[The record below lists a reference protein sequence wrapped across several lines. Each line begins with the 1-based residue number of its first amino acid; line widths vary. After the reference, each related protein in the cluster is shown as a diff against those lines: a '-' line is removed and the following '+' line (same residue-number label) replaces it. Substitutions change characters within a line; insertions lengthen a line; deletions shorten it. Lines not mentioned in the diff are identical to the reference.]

1 MKTPTFA
8 LVTIL
13 FLAGCSTTKEVT
25 GRAQVTNE
33 DFLTALPTTIPSVVY
48 VNDFDLDAADM
59 QSDQRLLPGPGI
71 VERPLQRLRGEPS
84 DPVAYA
90 QKLVDLMSTTLVND
104 LTKAGVPAQRLA
116 AGEPSPTEGWIIR
129 GVFTDVEEG
138 NRLKRAIIG
147 FGAGETKMQL
157 NVAVSGL
164 ASNTAQP
171 FYSFDTTKG
180 SGKMPGAV
188 VTLNP
193 YVAAA
198 KFVMSRNGLEKDTKK
213 TAAKIADQI
222 SKQVKHLR
230 DNEKAPGQ

>member
-1 MKTPTFA
+1 MKTLPVA
-8 LVTIL
+8 LLTVGL
-13 FLAGCSTTKEVT
+13 LAGCTTTKEVT

-33 DFLTALPTTIPSVVY
+33 DVLMALPTTIPSVIY

-59 QSDQRLLPGPGI
+59 QSDQHLLPGPGI
-71 VERPLQRLRGEPS
+71 VQRPLQRLRGEPS

-90 QKLVDLMSTTLVND
+90 QKLVDLMSTSLVNA
-104 LTKAGVPAQRLA
+104 LNKGGVPAHRLL
-116 AGEPSPTEGWIIR
+116 AGEPPRTEGWVIR

-157 NVAVSGL
+157 NVAVSDL
-164 ASNTAQP
+164 ASNATQP

-180 SGKMPGAV
+180 SGKMPGAII
-188 VTLNP
+188 TLNP

-198 KFVMSRNGLEKDTKK
+198 KFVMSRNGLEKDTTK
-213 TAAKIADQI
+213 TAAKIADRI
-222 SKQVKHLR
+222 SKQIKQLR
-230 DNEKAPGQ
+230 QNDKTSGP